1 MTLVLPMS
9 RTCSLPEDQR
19 ADVTDYSPTW
29 EQPYRSCSLLGSPCA
44 ERAESAYRGFSS
56 FLATSKVAY
65 FKRKHV
71 ENEDYHP
78 PCRSYRQNACS
89 ASEDRTQILQLSLE
103 KLRLIDDPELFLR
116 RSVLINNLLKR
127 VHVAMR
133 SDWCTPSCCLQADGE
148 SPGVAAQWLAQ
159 HYLPYI
165 KRPRLTRPADACFEY
180 PCAGVPLYPEYIATY
195 PGNTFGAY
203 SDATGAFYHS
213 GYNSTGAW
221 LKAYPEEVQD
231 VESNESGHATAERR
245 AIEDCYAGSTSPATS
260 SLLGIPLGLLGPHAA
275 MGRFRR
281 CISDTE
287 TNGDAF
293 RAEKLVCTSRDSCET
308 QSVASVSPLTSNPT
322 LSVDPAM
329 LDCRSCQETSD
340 KEADSSPCCLSARHC
355 DPPAGTKKPQAELG

>member
-19 ADVTDYSPTW
+19 VSDEADGSSLSP
-29 EQPYRSCSLLGSPCA
+29 SA
-44 ERAESAYRGFSS
+44 VFAESAYRGFSS

-71 ENEDYHP
+71 EDEDYHP
-78 PCRSYRQNACS
+78 PCRGYRQNVSCTCSHPLACS

-133 SDWCTPSCCLQADGE
+133 SDWCTPGCCLQADGE

-180 PCAGVPLYPEYIATY
+180 PCAGMPLYPEYIATY

-221 LKAYPEEVQD
+221 LKAYPDEVQD

-245 AIEDCYAGSTSPATS
+245 AIEDCYAGSTSSAAS

-293 RAEKLVCTSRDSCET
+293 RAEKLVCPSRDSCET
-308 QSVASVSPLTSNPT
+308 QSLASVSPLTGNPS

-355 DPPAGTKKPQAELG
+355 DPPVGTKKPQAELG